1 MLPSR
6 NLQRRAQEREDDM
19 HKAWWGCVR
28 KKGCLLLTAGGGCF
42 WNFPQGR
49 WHLAWAWQW
58 GWSAEKTRQSL
69 LLKNTHS
76 LPFPFH
82 VGRDSTKRVLASL
95 NSLRSMLH
103 QPKVLKALPRESL
116 VTNFR
121 FLLLLYILEKS
132 LCTTIK
138 SMGFGIRQDW
148 GSNLSCATWASY
160 LIFINLSYFLLIY

>member
-1 MLPSR
+1 MDKLSAWHCALEMK
-6 NLQRRAQEREDDM
+6 LQVGYRGCPLEICREEHREEKMICTKHGGAVQER
-19 HKAWWGCVR
+19 
-28 KKGCLLLTAGGGCF
+28 KGAYYWLQGGGCF

-95 NSLRSMLH
+95 NSLRSMLY

-121 FLLLLYILEKS
+121 FLLLLYVLEKS
-132 LCTTIK
+132 LCTTVK
-138 SMGFGIRQDW
+138 SMGFGIRQD
-148 GSNLSCATWASY
+148 
-160 LIFINLSYFLLIY
+160 